1 MKARRK
7 VSLGQNS
14 IRALLD
20 KYGEQLICVRYRY
33 DEERQIRHKTVE
45 LIAETIAWIP
55 QPEKIRSDALV
66 GVKVELEEVK
76 LQKQIR
82 QADGKWN
89 RQPRLWKSDT
99 TRRSHLNFKAGS
111 NHLPCLII
119 ARCIAGLKV
128 VRLRG
133 TCDDDVRAHMP
144 RCPDRLSRDRNV
156 RLPKLCDSTR
166 MARAA
171 HHHLTDLIRAT
182 HLCAS

>member
-82 QADGKWN
+82 QAGGKWN
-89 RQPRLWKSDT
+89 RQLRLWEIRYDQVVALDLQARIEPST
-99 TRRSHLNFKAGS
+99 LPNSSRARRRSKS
-111 NHLPCLII
+111 
-119 ARCIAGLKV
+119 
-128 VRLRG
+128 
-133 TCDDDVRAHMP
+133 
-144 RCPDRLSRDRNV
+144 S
-156 RLPKLCDSTR
+156 
-166 MARAA
+166 
-171 HHHLTDLIRAT
+171 
-182 HLCAS
+182 